1 MLKLSCLKE
10 RDKMKKIIKLIDW
23 NIKDV
28 IKMLI
33 GSIMFCLAVNIFVV
47 PNNLYTGGVLGIAQ
61 LIRSIIVDVFDFKIS
76 FDFSGILYYVMNIP
90 LFFLAYKKLSK
101 TFFVRTL
108 LVISIQTVMLSLI
121 PTTAVVDDVLTNVLV
136 GGLLGGAGLGIVL
149 STGASTG
156 GTDIVGLVLAKK
168 NNQLSV
174 GKLGLCVNV
183 FTFSIAGI
191 LFGLETM
198 IYSILY
204 SFVDCLTIDKMHEQ
218 NICSTALIFS
228 KKNPKDI
235 NNYIKNELGRDFTY
249 WDAKGGYDDSRTYII
264 YTAMSKYELVK
275 LERKIKECD
284 FNAFMVKS
292 DGVGIKGEFEKK
304 F

>member
-1 MLKLSCLKE
+1 
-10 RDKMKKIIKLIDW
+10 MKKIIKLIDW

-33 GSIMFCLAVNIFVV
+33 GSIMFCLAINVFIV

-61 LIRSIIVDVFDFKIS
+61 LIRSIIVDIIGFNAS
-76 FDFSGILYYVMNIP
+76 FDFSGVLYYLMNIP
-90 LFFLAYKKLSK
+90 LFFIAYKKLSK
-101 TFFVRTL
+101 TFFIRTL
-108 LVISIQTVMLSLI
+108 LVITIQTIMLSLI
-121 PTTAVVDDVLTNVLV
+121 PTIAVVDDVLTNVLV
-136 GGLLGGAGLGIVL
+136 GGLLCGAGLGIVL

-183 FTFSIAGI
+183 IIFLVAGI

-198 IYSILY
+198 IYSIVY
-204 SFVDCLTIDKMHEQ
+204 SFIDNLTIDKMHEQ

-249 WDAKGGYDDSRTYII
+249 WDAKGGYDDSKTYII
-264 YTAMSKYELVK
+264 YTAMSKYELIK